1 MPTPEPSPRL
11 NPVFDNTSRAAA
23 LAVIGLA
30 LLALA
35 GWTFDAPLL
44 ARAHPTWTPMNPMTA
59 VCFVFCGAALLLLRK
74 EPQQRRTRW
83 AGGAAAMCAGF
94 VAGVALVK
102 LSDFLPGGAVHI
114 DQILFRRRLD
124 GNVIAPNT
132 VVAFGFLAVAMLLL
146 DARNTQVRW
155 AATALT
161 LATAGVALLALTGYL
176 YSVLAL
182 YQVGRHLPM
191 AVHTAACFLLLCVGV
206 LPPRPD
212 REPLATLLSA
222 TAGG

>member
-1 MPTPEPSPRL
+1 MLTPEPSPRL

-23 LAVIGLA
+23 LAVIALA

-74 EPQQRRTRW
+74 EPERRRTRW

-182 YQVGRHLPM
+182 YQVRGHLPM
-191 AVHTAACFLLLCVGV
+191 RGIRRRALCCCAAAAS
-206 LPPRPD
+206 PPAPN
-212 REPLATLLSA
+212 
-222 TAGG
+222 